1 MKRRTFS
8 LATGLAFTPWPSH
21 GAEPL
26 VNAGVVLLQPESV
39 LQSRVK
45 DAAEFA
51 AYMQQVEGAAA
62 QALKAAFQRK
72 PVGGFIV
79 LALRPERKCKVW
91 LDLDGELPAPTR
103 NAVVQNI
110 EALAAPQV
118 QDGLVVFAL
127 KASFWGGRPPT
138 RVAPAPAEWKA
149 AAEQAGSK
157 LAVEALVDRLWLP

>member
-1 MKRRTFS
+1 MPGRS
-8 LATGLAFTPWPSH
+8 
-21 GAEPL
+21 AEPL

-62 QALKAAFQRK
+62 QALKGAFQRK

-79 LALRPERKCKVW
+79 LAIRPQRRSKVW
-91 LDLDGELPAPTR
+91 LDLDGDLPTTTR
-103 NAVVQNI
+103 QALVQHIEAVVPP
-110 EALAAPQV
+110 EV

-149 AAEQAGSK
+149 AAEEAGKK
-157 LAVEALVDRLWLP
+157 LAVEALVDRVWPPE